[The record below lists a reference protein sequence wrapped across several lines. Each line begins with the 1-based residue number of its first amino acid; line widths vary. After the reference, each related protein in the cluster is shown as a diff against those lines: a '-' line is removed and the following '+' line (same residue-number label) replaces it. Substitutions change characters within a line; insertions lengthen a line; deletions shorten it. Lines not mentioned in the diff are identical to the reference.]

1 MSLNSVPITLKF
13 ETNKVSCH
21 SCSLS
26 QLCLP
31 HGLDAEEL
39 ETLDGIIHHKPQID
53 RNAILFRSGAL
64 LKGLYAVRSG
74 SFKTYRN
81 TSDGAEQITG
91 FYFPGE
97 LLGLDGF
104 GDNIHQCT
112 AQALESS
119 SVCALTM
126 QDFENLC
133 CKIGG
138 LRRQLM
144 HLIGTEINQDH
155 ETLMTLGQMK
165 GEERLAAFLNNLSM
179 RLEQRGFSAN
189 EFNLSMPRHDL
200 ANYLGLA
207 VETLSRMF
215 SRMQDEGILTANR
228 RNIRIRDWNRLKTL
242 AHQDQGVSNN
252 Y

>member
-1 MSLNSVPITLKF
+1 MGLNSAPVTLKF
-13 ETNKVSCH
+13 EGSKVSCGA
-21 SCSLS
+21 CSLS
-26 QLCLP
+26 RLCLP
-31 HGLDAEEL
+31 HGLGVDEL
-39 ETLDGIIHHKPQID
+39 DTLNEIVHHKPQVE
-53 RNAILFRSGAL
+53 RNTILFRSGAS

-74 SFKTYRN
+74 SFKTYRS

-104 GDNIHQCT
+104 GDNIHRCT

-119 SVCALTM
+119 SVCTLTM
-126 QDFENLC
+126 HDFENLC
-133 CKIGG
+133 CKISG

-144 HLIGTEINQDH
+144 HLIGAEINQDH
-155 ETLMTLGQMK
+155 ETLMTLGQLK
-165 GEERLAAFLNNLSM
+165 GEERLAAFLNNLSL

-228 RNIRIRDWNRLKTL
+228 RNIHILDWNKLRIL
-242 AHQDQGVSNN
+242 AHQDQSCCNN
-252 Y
+252 H

>member
-1 MSLNSVPITLKF
+1 MSLNSAPITVKF
-13 ETNKVSCH
+13 EGSKVSCH

-26 QLCLP
+26 RLCLP
-31 HGLDAEEL
+31 QGLGVEEL
-39 ETLDGIIHHKPQID
+39 ETLDGIVHHKPQVE
-53 RNAILFRSGAL
+53 RNTILFRSGTA

-74 SFKTYRN
+74 SFKTYRS
-81 TSDGAEQITG
+81 TADGAEQITG

-104 GDNIHQCT
+104 GDNIHRCT

-133 CKIGG
+133 CKISG
-138 LRRQLM
+138 LRHQLM

-155 ETLMTLGQMK
+155 ETLLTLGQMK
-165 GEERLAAFLNNLSM
+165 GEERLAAFLNNLSL
-179 RLEQRGFSAN
+179 RLEKRGFSAN

-228 RNIRIRDWNRLKTL
+228 RNIHILNWDKLRTL
-242 AHQDQGVSNN
+242 AHQDQGLGNN

>member
-1 MSLNSVPITLKF
+1 MSLNSASITLKF
-13 ETNKVSCH
+13 EGSKISCG

-31 HGLDAEEL
+31 HGLEAQEL
-39 ETLDGIIHHKPQID
+39 DTLDGIIHHKPQID
-53 RNAILFRSGAL
+53 RNSVLFHNGTP
-64 LKGLYAVRSG
+64 LKALYAVRSG
-74 SFKTYRN
+74 SFKTYRS
-81 TSDGAEQITG
+81 TSDGSEQITG

-104 GDNIHQCT
+104 GDNAHRCT

-119 SVCALTM
+119 SVCSLPI

-133 CKIGG
+133 CQIGG

-144 HLIGTEINQDH
+144 HLIGSEINQDH
-155 ETLMTLGQMK
+155 EILMTLGQMK
-165 GEERLAAFLNNLSM
+165 GEERLAAFLSNLSL
-179 RLEQRGFSAN
+179 RLQKRGFSAS

-215 SRMQDEGILTANR
+215 SRMQDEGILSVNR
-228 RNIRIRDWNRLKTL
+228 RNIHILDHSRLRTL
-242 AHQDQGVSNN
+242 AHHPDCGNN
-252 Y
+252 I

>member
-1 MSLNSVPITLKF
+1 MSLNSAPITLKF
-13 ETNKVSCH
+13 EGNKVSCG

-31 HGLDAEEL
+31 HGLGVDEL
-39 ETLDGIIHHKPQID
+39 DTLDEIINHKPQVD
-53 RNAILFRSGAL
+53 RNSILFRSGAS

-74 SFKTYRN
+74 SFKTYRS

-104 GDNIHQCT
+104 GDNIHRCT

-133 CKIGG
+133 CKISG

-144 HLIGTEINQDH
+144 HLIGTEINQDQ

-165 GEERLAAFLNNLSM
+165 GEERLAAFLNNLSL

-228 RNIRIRDWNRLKTL
+228 RNIHILDWSKLRIL
-242 AHQDQGVSNN
+242 AHQDQGCSNN